1 MQKKQPWRL
10 RLINFYYSVPLKKK
24 VFTAFTAVCIIPF
37 ILFSVIS
44 SVSIQHSNTSQLM
57 YASSHA
63 VSQTVEVLDNFL
75 VNIIYAADQFAS
87 TSELSELITRDSGLG
102 ISPTLMED
110 FEFMRRLM
118 INTYTSQN
126 MQKLTLYLPASVLYS
141 SSQDSSDS
149 QNGYVFDCIS
159 NIENAKWYSSLKST
173 RALWIAP
180 EANMTNTVSENP
192 QNLISYIRTIQN
204 SNNYR
209 ENVGILKVD
218 ISQTDINKMLVNG
231 TTSTY
236 NTFLLV
242 NSSGELIAYSDEVGC
257 ENYASDVIAFLSDE
271 PNQQVTWEEV
281 SSSHTTLY
289 VSTRKIEHTD
299 WTMVSIT
306 PASDIR
312 TASWDALAALVPVEI
327 FLIVFCVLLSAIFT
341 TTITRRI
348 SRLTENIKTVSD
360 SHLPALMEES
370 GSDEIGT
377 LISSYN
383 YLIQKIQSL
392 LKQQYKLGKDVEKAR
407 IKTLQAQINPHFLYN
422 TLDLI
427 NWKAIEKQAP
437 DICDMIQDLSTFYK
451 LNLSGGADFVT
462 IDNEIKLIEAYINLQ
477 NRRYENRFALTI
489 DISDE
494 IRQCYILKMLL
505 QPIVEN
511 AIIHGILENT
521 RNTGLIS
528 ISAEITAG
536 DLSLSITDDG
546 IGISDTDLINLNR
559 PKVTSTEHGYG
570 IQNIRDR
577 IRLNYGE
584 KYSLRFQS
592 VLYHGTTV
600 EVTIPVMNAP
610 PDRDTDGPRF

>member
-1 MQKKQPWRL
+1 MHKKQLWRL
-10 RLINFYYSVPLKKK
+10 RLINSYYSIPLKKK
-24 VFTAFTAVCIIPF
+24 VFIAFTAVCIIPF

-44 SVSIQHSNTSQLM
+44 SVSIQRSNTSQLM

-63 VSQTVEVLDNFL
+63 ISQTVEVLDNYL

-141 SSQDSSDS
+141 NSQDSSDT
-149 QNGYVFDCIS
+149 QNGCVFDCMS
-159 NIENAKWYSSLKST
+159 NIENEKWFASLKST

-180 EANMTNTVSENP
+180 EANLTGTVPESP

-218 ISQTDINKMLVNG
+218 ISQTDINKMLLNG

-257 ENYASDVIAFLSDE
+257 DNYASDVITFLYDK
-271 PNQQVTWEEV
+271 PDQQVTWEKV
-281 SSSHTTLY
+281 SSNHTSLY
-289 VSTRKIEHTD
+289 VSTQKIDYTD
-299 WTMVSIT
+299 WRMVSIT

-312 TASWDALAALVPVEI
+312 AASWGALAALAPVEL
-327 FLIVFCVLLSAIFT
+327 FLIVFCVLLSAMFS

-348 SRLTENIKTVSD
+348 SRLTENLKTVSD

-370 GSDEIGT
+370 GSDEIGI
-377 LISSYN
+377 LITNYN

-407 IKTLQAQINPHFLYN
+407 IKALQAQINPHFLYN

-427 NWKAIEKQAP
+427 NWKAIEKQVP
-437 DICDMIQDLSTFYK
+437 DICDMIQNLSIFYK

-477 NRRYENRFALTI
+477 NRRYENRFSLTI
-489 DISDE
+489 DVSDE

-528 ISAEITAG
+528 ISSKITAG
-536 DLSLSITDDG
+536 DLTLFITDDG

-559 PKVTSTEHGYG
+559 PEVASTEHGYG

-592 VLYHGTTV
+592 VLYHGTTA

-610 PDRDTDGPRF
+610 PGQDTDGARF